1 MNPETTTFGA
11 LAQGAVFID
20 PSQTYPS
27 ATINI

>member
-11 LAQGAVFID
+11 LAHGAVFID
-20 PSQTYPS
+20 PSQTYP